1 MHDTVDID
9 CVALDVIDDHIALR
23 RDAAVFGIGGFG
35 QLRQHLRMG
44 ERNKKVHP
52 IGNGGDGSV
61 GRRRTREGLAE

>member
-9 CVALDVIDDHIALR
+9 RVVLNMVDDHIVLR

-35 QLRQHLRMG
+35 QLNQRSGMG
-44 ERNKKVHP
+44 EHGEEVYP
-52 IGNGGDGSV
+52 IGDCGDGSV

>member
-23 RDAAVFGIGGFG
+23 RDAEVFGIGGFG
-35 QLRQHLRMG
+35 QLRQRLRMG

-61 GRRRTREGLAE
+61 GRRWTREGLAE